1 MLSVQPSERKQIHQ
15 KKCEGILEWL
25 KSKAV
30 ERGHPEQLKEAYEKN
45 QLRRIVNDKEA
56 GLARQGGFALRR
68 LHKKLAISA

>member
-1 MLSVQPSERKQIHQ
+1 M
-15 KKCEGILEWL
+15 EWL
-25 KSKAV
+25 KGKSV
-30 ERGHPEQLKEAYEKN
+30 ELGHPEHLKEAYEKS